1 MKGTIKQR
9 SEGSYSLIIDLPRQR
24 GEKRKQ
30 KWITFRGNK
39 REAQKELARL
49 ITEMA
54 DDSFQE
60 PSKTTLEQ
68 FFERWLKH
76 MTSQV
81 DERTHIGYSEK
92 ARKNINPLLG
102 SSLLVNLRPEQI
114 SQAYAEALASGRRD
128 GKGGLA
134 PRSVH
139 HMHRILKQALGQAVK
154 WGLLKRNP
162 CDAVDPPKVPKRKMK
177 TFDTAQTADALAELR
192 KTRFL
197 IAYLLA
203 AVCGLR
209 RGEIT
214 ALRWEHVDLNAAT
227 LSIVETARQIKTE
240 VSYKPTKSE
249 KGRPVALSS
258 LMVEELRAHRARQAE
273 ELLKLGLKLGRDSF
287 VYAQPDGS
295 PLKPGSVTNEWKRL
309 VAKHKLPKIRLHD
322 LRHTHA
328 TALLKSGVHPKIA
341 SERLGHSTIAI
352 TLDLYSHVM
361 PNMQADAIEALDND
375 LRAAISER
383 AKGSG

>member
-30 KWITFRGNK
+30 KWFTYRGTK
-39 REAQKELARL
+39 RDAQKELARL

-81 DERTHIGYSEK
+81 DERTHIGYAEK

-102 SSLLVNLRPEQI
+102 SVLLTRLRPDQI
-114 SQAYAEALASGRRD
+114 SEAYAQALASGRRD
-128 GKGGLA
+128 GKGGLS
-134 PRSVH
+134 PRTVH
-139 HMHRILKQALGQAVK
+139 HLHRILKQALGQAVK

-162 CDAVDPPKVPKRKMK
+162 CDVVDPPRVEKREMK
-177 TFDTAQTADALAELR
+177 TFDTVQTADALGEMR
-192 KTRFL
+192 RTRFL

-203 AVCGLR
+203 AICGLR
-209 RGEIT
+209 RGEIA
-214 ALRWEHVDLNAAT
+214 ALRWKNVDLDAGV
-227 LSIVETARQIKTE
+227 LKIVQTTRQIGKAVT
-240 VSYKPTKSE
+240 YKPVKNT

-258 LMVEELRAHRARQAE
+258 LVRDELKAHRAKQAE
-273 ELLKLGLKLGRDSF
+273 ELLRCGVKLSGDSF
-287 VYAQPDGS
+287 VFAQPDGS
-295 PLKPGSVTNEWKRL
+295 PIKPGSITNEWKRL
-309 VAKHKLPKIRLHD
+309 VKKHALPRIRFHD

-328 TALLKSGVHPKIA
+328 TAMLASGVHPKIA
-341 SERLGHSTIAI
+341 SERLGHSSIAI
-352 TLDLYSHVM
+352 TLDLYSHVL
-361 PNMQADAIEALDND
+361 PNMQADAIEGMDND
-375 LRAAISER
+375 LRAAISKR
-383 AKGSG
+383 AK